1 LPRFVI
7 LLRGVNVGKGAR
19 VPMAAFKG
27 LLEDLG
33 FTAVKTLLN
42 SGNAV
47 VTGAGRSAA
56 AHAQA
61 VAAAVQQR
69 FGVGTPV
76 IVKAAAEL
84 DAVIRHSPMRPPE
97 AEFSRFLVVF
107 APDRAALQSLA
118 PLQPLAA
125 APERFVVTDDA
136 AYLHCPAGLLDSPVA
151 TALLGK
157 AGRAVTTR
165 NWATVLKLQ
174 AALAVA

>member
-1 LPRFVI
+1 MPRFII
-7 LLRGVNVGKGAR
+7 LLRGVNVGKAAR

-27 LLEDLG
+27 LLEDQG

-47 VTGAGRSAA
+47 VTGAARPAA

-61 VAAAVQQR
+61 VAAAVQQQ
-69 FGVGTPV
+69 FGVSTPV
-76 IVKAAAEL
+76 IVKSAAEL
-84 DAVIRHSPMRPPE
+84 DAVIRHSPMQPPE
-97 AEFSRFLVVF
+97 AEHSRFLVAF
-107 APDRAALQSLA
+107 GPDRAALHGLA
-118 PLQPLAA
+118 PLLPLAA
-125 APERFVVTDDA
+125 APERFVVTDQA
-136 AYLHCPAGLLDSPVA
+136 AYLHCPAGLLDSRLA

-174 AALAVA
+174 AALAAA